1 MDIKKILE
9 IVIEILILINKG
21 MEANKAISST
31 ATKHDVP
38 KSMIKKFLKI

>member
-21 MEANKAISST
+21 MEANRVISSMS
-31 ATKHDVP
+31 TKHNVP

>member
-21 MEANKAISST
+21 IEANKAISNMSS
-31 ATKHDVP
+31 KYNVP
-38 KSMIKKFLKI
+38 EEMIKKFLKR